1 MCDFLPFFSLHVD
14 FFSCSLLLSI
24 FDQALQLFQKYINHF
39 LPRASPSFS
48 LGSFSPSRFLLF
60 LLRSALTRIRSV
72 GGRGLCVSCMLTT
85 QEGRVSSFFLSLS
98 LTFCLFI
105 RVFVC
110 GGVISAHSYI
120 PLIFLF
126 VFMHVSY
133 SNILLSF
140 FFFLF
145 DISLSYRS
153 CLFSSFHQ
161 HTPTAQLGCVSLRRA
176 FAHHNK
182 NECFCSL
189 RI

>member
-98 LTFCLFI
+98 HVLPFYSC
-105 RVFVC
+105 VC
-110 GGVISAHSYI
+110 VWRRYLSA
-120 PLIFLF
+120 FL
-126 VFMHVSY
+126 Y
-133 SNILLSF
+133 SFNLSICFYACILLEYPA
-140 FFFLF
+140 FFLF
-145 DISLSYRS
+145 LPLRYLSFISLLS
-153 CLFSSFHQ
+153 LFFLSSAHPDGAAWLRLF
-161 HTPTAQLGCVSLRRA
+161 TPGVCTSQ
-176 FAHHNK
+176 
-182 NECFCSL
+182 
-189 RI
+189 